1 VTVGEDS
8 ATEFIQI
15 VTETVAPASTDPA
28 DVFAPLV
35 EAGRLARVWYQD
47 RATQDWTFYDP
58 DPAFA
63 SFNRL
68 NEVSSGQVVTI
79 IITDGEPIPFQG
91 ETLYQGSNS
100 IALD

>member
-1 VTVGEDS
+1 M
-8 ATEFIQI
+8 TER
-15 VTETVAPASTDPA
+15 TACSSRSSDAPVVVITDPA
-28 DVFAPLV
+28 EVFAPLV

-91 ETLYQGSNS
+91 DTLYQGSNS